1 MTASRRTVKPHHFL
15 LQYVLVVTEE
25 VEVGFLDA
33 GNRIQSRWSR
43 RAELYR
49 STPRHALQ
57 QPLSTSEMRLHNFQV
72 VAKQQRKQLDVL
84 KKIASHLDPAVSH
97 GQVKQQQKLPQE
109 MLPQLQEQNEE
120 LLLFQQRYQ
129 TEVRYP
135 NSVSGSF
142 ASKISLCTLAM
153 YTDPGCRSETGRRNC
168 T

>member
-1 MTASRRTVKPHHFL
+1 
-15 LQYVLVVTEE
+15 
-25 VEVGFLDA
+25 
-33 GNRIQSRWSR
+33 
-43 RAELYR
+43 
-49 STPRHALQ
+49 
-57 QPLSTSEMRLHNFQV
+57 MRLHNFQV

-142 ASKISLCTLAM
+142 ALKISLCTLAM
-153 YTDPGCRSETGRRNC
+153 HTDHGYRSETGLRNC